1 MPGQKITPDKEWK
14 RRVQEQWNGRVGI
27 HVRTATGNWWN
38 DRLINVDGNL
48 EKKNNET
55 NYMEISDLANEMT
68 FSTGNAKGTFLR
80 NLTTNALT
88 LPLAYPRFKNSEQ
101 NFFAL
106 ALKSHLRL
114 QMRPKHQSLEVTIPS
129 LDRTERKQEGW
140 GYFKYW

>member
-1 MPGQKITPDKEWK
+1 
-14 RRVQEQWNGRVGI
+14 
-27 HVRTATGNWWN
+27 
-38 DRLINVDGNL
+38 
-48 EKKNNET
+48 
-55 NYMEISDLANEMT
+55 MEISDLANEMT

-114 QMRPKHQSLEVTIPS
+114 QMRPKHQSLEVTIPNF
-129 LDRTERKQEGW
+129 DRSETGGMMCVCVCVCVCVVCDELNPRHR
-140 GYFKYW
+140 

>member
-1 MPGQKITPDKEWK
+1 
-14 RRVQEQWNGRVGI
+14 
-27 HVRTATGNWWN
+27 
-38 DRLINVDGNL
+38 
-48 EKKNNET
+48 
-55 NYMEISDLANEMT
+55 MEIKDLANEMT

-129 LDRTERKQEGW
+129 LDRPERKQEGW
-140 GYFKYW
+140 GYFKLLIEERGGCSLLSKILVEKTSPAR

>member
-1 MPGQKITPDKEWK
+1 
-14 RRVQEQWNGRVGI
+14 
-27 HVRTATGNWWN
+27 
-38 DRLINVDGNL
+38 
-48 EKKNNET
+48 
-55 NYMEISDLANEMT
+55 MEISDLANEMT

-114 QMRPKHQSLEVTIPS
+114 QMRPKHQSLEVTIPNF
-129 LDRTERKQEGW
+129 DRSERKQEGW
-140 GYFKYW
+140 EYFN